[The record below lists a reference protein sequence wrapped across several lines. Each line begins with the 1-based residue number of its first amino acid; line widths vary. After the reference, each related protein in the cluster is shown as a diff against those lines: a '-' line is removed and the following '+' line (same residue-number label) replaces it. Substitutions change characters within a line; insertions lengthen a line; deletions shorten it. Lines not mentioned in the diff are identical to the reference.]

1 MPGTNRLFIR
11 SVLVAAVA
19 GTFAT
24 GAHAQGEAER
34 IRELEKRLE
43 KSVQLI
49 EQLTARVNELE
60 RSRAPAPA
68 AAAAAPLPTAQAAQ
82 YEQRIEALERNLSQ
96 VSASTESRDF
106 GLPLHGFAD
115 VDYDHSTRSSAGN
128 RRSGFA
134 LGNLDFYLTPSFGDR
149 VKALAELNFEIDQA
163 GGVATDLER
172 LQVGYT
178 VSDAL
183 TAWVGRFHTP
193 YGYWNTAFHHGQQI
207 QTSAT
212 RPGFIEFEDRGG
224 ILPAHS
230 VGLWLTGRV
239 PAARG
244 RIEYDAYLANG
255 SRIADGVL
263 DFNAFHDDNSHKA
276 VGGRVGYRFGG
287 GPLDGLTLGAH
298 ALGDDI
304 TAFAADTA
312 VARSRLRM
320 LGAFGV
326 YEANDWESI
335 AEYYRFRNDDRLGD
349 AGTRTSWAG
358 FWQIART
365 WDERWT
371 PYYRWEKAALDKA
384 DPYFASLESARSYAR
399 NVLGIRYNINPKA
412 AVKLEAGRTRDHDLR
427 ESYTEARAQFAIRF

>member
-1 MPGTNRLFIR
+1 MASKTGWFRK
-11 SVLVAAVA
+11 SVLAAAVA
-19 GTFAT
+19 SAFAG
-24 GAHAQGEAER
+24 GAHAQGDADR
-34 IRELEKRLE
+34 IRELERRLE

-60 RSRAPAPA
+60 RTRGA
-68 AAAAAPLPTAQAAQ
+68 AAASAAAPSPGAAR
-82 YEQRIEALERNLSQ
+82 YEARIEALERNLSQ
-96 VSASTESRDF
+96 VAASGTESRDF

-115 VDYDHSTRSSAGN
+115 VSYEHSTRGSAGN

-149 VKALAELNFEIDQA
+149 VKTLAELVFEVDSD
-163 GGVATDLER
+163 GGLATDLER
-172 LQVGYT
+172 LQLGYT

-193 YGYWNTAFHHGQQI
+193 YGYWNTAYHHGAQL

-212 RPGFIEFEDRGG
+212 RPRFIEFEDRGG

-230 VGLWLTGRV
+230 VGAWLTGHTALAGGRV
-239 PAARG
+239 D
-244 RIEYDAYLANG
+244 YDAFLANG
-255 SRIADGVL
+255 SRIVDGVI
-263 DFNAFHDDNSHKA
+263 DFNAFHDDDSHKG
-276 VGGRVGYRFGG
+276 VGGRVAYRFGG
-287 GPLDGLTLGAH
+287 ALDGLALGAH
-298 ALGDDI
+298 GMRDDV
-304 TAFAADTA
+304 TTYAGGEPL
-312 VARSRLRM
+312 ARTRLAM

-326 YEANDWESI
+326 YEAGDWESVG
-335 AEYYRFRNDDRLGD
+335 EYYRFRNGDRLGD
-349 AGTRTSWAG
+349 GGTRTSWAG

-384 DPYFASLESARSYAR
+384 DPYFASLEGARSYTR
-399 NVLGIRYNINPKA
+399 NVLGIRYSINPKA
-412 AVKLEAGRTRDHDLR
+412 AVKLEAARTREHDAG